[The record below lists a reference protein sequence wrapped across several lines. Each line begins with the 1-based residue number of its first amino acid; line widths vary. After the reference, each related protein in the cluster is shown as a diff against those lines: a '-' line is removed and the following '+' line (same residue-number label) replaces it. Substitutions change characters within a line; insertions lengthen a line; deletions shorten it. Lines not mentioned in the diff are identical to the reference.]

1 MEEIFRNAGVE
12 VVHMTGEQAESWR
25 QIARAT
31 SYQVFADEVP
41 GGAEL
46 IEQALAVE

>member
-1 MEEIFRNAGVE
+1 MS
-12 VVHMTGEQAESWR
+12 GEQAETWR

-31 SYQVFADEVP
+31 SYQVFAEEVP

-46 IEQALAVE
+46 IEQALAIE